1 MMYPY
6 LTLPDKTKIT
16 HTQLLG
22 EGEDLYVEVHFERP
36 NANGIHTARYR
47 IPSNIWLSR
56 DGFTDDEIA
65 GFEKMCKENA
75 DLIIKSAELR
85 VYCCEQQFF

>member
-16 HTQLLG
+16 HSQLLG

-36 NANGIHTARYR
+36 DVNGFLTAKYR
-47 IPSNIWLSR
+47 IPSNKWISR
-56 DGFTDDEIA
+56 DGFTENEIA
-65 GFEKMCKENA
+65 GFEVMCKENA
-75 DLIIKSAELR
+75 DLLFKSAELR
-85 VYCCEQQFF
+85 VYCCEQQYF